1 MKKKT
6 LKLVLSIMIGL
17 FSIQLL
23 FPSLKAFFFEPL
35 HAWQGGEDT
44 LADEIERRS
53 SETEPNF
60 QFSETMIN
68 GIVGEEIIIDLV
80 TDESVQEIMIVLPSE
95 ASISTDDLSEGTNV
109 FEKEENYWQ
118 IVTDKEQNNFTLILL
133 FEKAGT
139 YELHD
144 TSEGLSV
151 VIEEMVDGQADVAN
165 IDALDLMHSSETA
178 EVANWQEFIQAMT
191 DRTINH
197 IYLTESFESSDNPS
211 QGISGLRPGSSTTN
225 PSASI
230 SHLWI
235 NAQDSSRTLIVDGNG
250 HHIDFRSV
258 ALGFDDVSVNAA
270 SPWNIT
276 FQNVDIYHGSE
287 LGPVTYTNLNPTNQ
301 SQARLRYHN
310 MNNVGNQLLYGLSS
324 TLILSGNVTSIQT
337 PSYDLGNRVQT
348 ISAGTIHANFEINQL
363 EIAAGATVELS
374 TISSGNIDFHGSN
387 QRLVIGDGAK
397 LTLTANG
404 TDGEAQGANIL
415 FRSAGDLTVGKK
427 AELHLN
433 TQRNS
438 PAISTILGIINET
451 NITLLE
457 DSTVSIKNDGR
468 TTFGAGDGQNII
480 MMPWGG
486 GTIDLGARST
496 LKIDATNQGI
506 SDSDVIHFWRGGT
519 INVGKDAT
527 LDIRSDSTSPTQY
540 LIGSTNALA
549 TDPLN
554 IHFSD
559 AKKVNLQRTRSLTS
573 ILPTTGLIN
582 APFLNSIRLTTDAQS
597 IQQWNHS
604 NLEEQATH
612 NWQSIFDLGIT
623 YYFTTPTITSV
634 SSISEEI
641 RNHFRSNFTTRS
653 QRILFEAISDVD
665 LTINALTSDPTKE
678 NSYRITGTAS
688 PYSLIRFSG
697 DPVIPEGNIDAPPT
711 SGESDF
717 YVRNEKFHV
726 QADKDGKYSYELPEG
741 EHFTPHRRVSA
752 YAFLNGKSNRAK
764 TTVEGD
770 EADRDLGN
778 IDLLEGDVRKQDVS
792 NWQEFVNAIVNPEI
806 NFINIIADFES
817 SDNPSAGIEGLDP
830 NWSPTTNPNSAGVVS
845 YIKINAP
852 RISRTLI
859 IEGNWHQVD
868 FRAVNIGFMDPTVD
882 PNSPWD
888 ITLQNI
894 ETYHGHWY
902 GPISVNSV
910 SDTENQQQSTMRYHN
925 VESVGATLLY
935 SIHATAILSGH
946 VSNYQIPTYRSDFKV
961 QTIGLNDQTNFETRR
976 FELLEEAEV
985 ELSSINAGN
994 LYSHVLNSQ
1003 IVLGEKST
1011 LTLHAN
1017 GADGKAYGSNIYFSA
1032 DNGNINIGE
1041 HATLNIE
1048 TQQSNPAMSASITH
1062 LQGYQLNLEK
1072 DSTVTITSAG
1082 RVSGGNG
1089 QARNTMF
1096 FPGNSQINLNE
1107 RSTLKIEAID
1117 QGNADTDII
1126 HFNSQTVIMEAEI
1139 NVRKDAVL
1147 DIQSDS
1153 TSADHRLIGWTGSGT
1168 NVRFNIDQAKRVNL
1182 EKTSPVSSGSLLN
1195 MHAPSALIVTSQ
1207 SVRQWRYQ
1215 NTSEDAPDFYWTPIY
1230 QAQVNYTSLIHNV
1243 HNVVSMDQ
1251 ATNTHFSSNFSS
1263 NTQRLLFGTLNDYE
1277 VEVRIH
1283 QLSDD
1288 PTQENSRVIT
1298 GEASPLSYI
1307 RFDRDMGHLP
1317 APDIEVVTGT
1327 NEQEYFHVQ
1336 TDESGW
1342 YRYEL
1347 PESDR
1352 FIRNEIVAAYAFLNG
1367 SRASDA
1373 TLVLSGG
1380 AVSPKDPLAPD
1391 QEVDPENPPQL
1402 PENQGFFSIDFI
1414 SQFDFGQVP
1423 IRSSETRYPANPQ
1436 RLLNASEDSLE
1447 GLRPNYVQIS
1457 DRRNTFTG
1465 WRLTARL
1472 GDSGFVSEDDT
1483 HRLRG
1488 ASVHLENIEMVTAQ
1502 NLAEENYPEYESFI
1516 ELPAGQTVLLATA
1529 AKGSGDG
1536 TWIQRYGNSETKAES
1551 VYLHIPI
1558 GATPQAMNYQAKI
1571 HWELSVVP

>member
-17 FSIQLL
+17 FSIQMF
-23 FPSLKAFFFEPL
+23 FPSLKAFFFESL

-53 SETEPNF
+53 SETEPSF
-60 QFSETMIN
+60 QFSETMID
-68 GIVGEEIIIDLV
+68 GIVGEEITIDLV
-80 TDESVQEIMIVLPSE
+80 TDEPVQEIMIVLPSE
-95 ASISTDDLSEGTNV
+95 ASISTDNLSEGTDV

-118 IVTDKEQNNFTLILL
+118 IVTDKEQNYFTLILL
-133 FEKAGT
+133 FGKAGT

-151 VIEEMVDGQADVAN
+151 VIEEMVDGQADAAN
-165 IDALDLMHSSETA
+165 IDALDLMNSSETA
-178 EVANWQEFIQAMT
+178 EVANWQEFVNAMT

-197 IYLTESFESSDNPS
+197 IYLTDSFESSDNPS
-211 QGISGLRPGSSTTN
+211 AGISGLNSNSSTTN

-230 SHLWI
+230 SYLWI
-235 NAQDSSRTLIVDGNG
+235 NAQASSRTLIVDGND

-301 SQARLRYHN
+301 SQGRLRYHN

-324 TLILSGNVTSIQT
+324 TLILSGNVTSLQT
-337 PSYDLGNRVQT
+337 PSYNLGNRVQT

-363 EIAAGATVELS
+363 EIDAGATVELS

-387 QRLVIGDGAK
+387 QWLVIGDGAK

-415 FRSAGDLTVGKK
+415 FRSAGNLTVGKK

-438 PAISTILGIINET
+438 PAISTIMGIINET

-496 LKIDATNQGI
+496 LRIDATNQGI

-540 LIGSTNALA
+540 LIASTNALA

-559 AKKVNLQRTRSLTS
+559 AKKVNLQRTRSISS

-582 APFLNSIRLTTDAQS
+582 APLLNSIRLTTGAQS
-597 IQQWNHS
+597 IQQWNHG
-604 NLEEQATH
+604 NLEGQSTH

-688 PYSLIRFSG
+688 PHSLIRFSG

-726 QADKDGKYSYELPEG
+726 QADKDGRYSYELPEG
-741 EHFTPHRRVSA
+741 EHFTPHRQVAA

-778 IDLLEGDVRKQDVS
+778 IDLIEGEVVRKDVS
-792 NWQEFVNAIVNPEI
+792 NWQEFVRAIADPTI
-806 NFINIIADFES
+806 NVIDITADFES
-817 SDNPSAGIEGLDP
+817 SNNPSAGLEDLLHMET
-830 NWSPTTNPNSAGVVS
+830 SFTTNPNGANSL
-845 YIKINAP
+845 IEINAP
-852 RISRTLI
+852 RISRRLI
-859 IEGNWHQVD
+859 IDGHWNQID
-868 FRAVNIGFMDPTVD
+868 FRAVSIILLDNTVA
-882 PNSPWD
+882 PGTPWD
-888 ITLQNI
+888 ITFQNI
-894 ETYHGHWY
+894 ETFHGNWR
-902 GPISVNSV
+902 GPLTFLGLSE
-910 SDTENQQQSTMRYHN
+910 ENHRRSIMRYHN
-925 VESVGATLLY
+925 VESVGNQLLY
-935 SIHATAILSGH
+935 SIFTHAILSGH
-946 VSNYQIPTYRSDFKV
+946 VFNHQIPTYRSDFRV
-961 QTIGLNDQTNFETRR
+961 QDLYVTDQANFETRL
-976 FELLEEAEV
+976 FELDDRAEV
-985 ELSSINAGN
+985 ALSSIRGGN
-994 LYSHVLNSQ
+994 LYSHAFNSQ
-1003 IVLGEKST
+1003 VILGKHST
-1011 LTLHAN
+1011 LTLNAN

-1032 DNGNINIGE
+1032 DNGNINVGE

-1126 HFNSQTVIMEAEI
+1126 HFNSQTVIMQAEI
-1139 NVRKDAVL
+1139 NVGKDAVL

-1153 TSADHRLIGWTGSGT
+1153 TSAAHRLIGWTGSGT

-1182 EKTSPVSSGSLLN
+1182 EKTSSVSSGSLLN
-1195 MHAPSALIVTSQ
+1195 MHAPSALIATSQ

-1251 ATNTHFSSNFSS
+1251 ATSTHFSSNFSS

-1288 PTQENSRVIT
+1288 PTQENSKVIT

-1317 APDIEVVTGT
+1317 SPDIEVVTGT
-1327 NEQEYFHVQ
+1327 NEQEHFHIQ

-1373 TLVLSGG
+1373 TQVLSGG

-1391 QEVDPENPPQL
+1391 QEVNPENPPQL

-1436 RLLNASEDSLE
+1436 RLLNASEDSLA

-1472 GDSGFVSEDDT
+1472 GDYGFVSEDDT

-1502 NLAEENYPEYESFI
+1502 NLAEKNYPEYESFL
-1516 ELPAGQTVLLATA
+1516 ELPPGQTVLLATA

-1558 GATPQAMNYQAKI
+1558 GATPQAMNYQATI